1 VTDSF
6 HTRIPTLSDAEL
18 QRYVAAPGDFH
29 REAVE
34 AAVSELVRRGL
45 PPTETELARIATDL
59 HQRDAAR
66 HPEPHPWFGRLLGG
80 TPALRRFRIRLATAA
95 ILAVGFASA
104 GIVYLTA
111 PPAATN
117 PLGYDPLNTKK
128 YLRDLEI
135 YGGKANVLA
144 TEFMRWFD
152 GLWHGRA
159 LASTLAWLTA
169 LAACAFWWMARRR
182 AAELDA
188 RLNTELDTGLDTV
201 LPDPPKPG
209 KG

>member
-1 VTDSF
+1 MTDSF
-6 HTRIPTLSDAEL
+6 LTRIPTLPDAEL
-18 QRYVAAPGDFH
+18 QRYVATPGDFR

-45 PPTETELARIATDL
+45 APTETDLARIATDL
-59 HQRDAAR
+59 HQRDAAW
-66 HPEPHPWFGRLLGG
+66 HPGPHPWVGRLLGG
-80 TPALRRFRIRLATAA
+80 TPALRRLRIRLATAA
-95 ILAVGFASA
+95 ILAVGFGSA

-111 PPAATN
+111 PPAAAN

-152 GLWHGRA
+152 SLWHGRA

-169 LAACAFWWMARRR
+169 FAACAFWWMARRR

-188 RLNTELDTGLDTV
+188 ALLN
-201 LPDPPKPG
+201 PPETRRSQAGPPP
-209 KG
+209 